1 MLHRKV
7 KILIGLA
14 FPVGA
19 AWSLAKKGFLVIPI
33 PFRPYSRVGF
43 SVNNA
48 PFIFKIFVNFFR
60 VRVATWGGRI
70 YIQLRQFKG
79 QVTYFEDG
87 FYRSE
92 GHWKNVRIPE
102 RVAYEHG
109 APYFLNS
116 QDSRL
121 TKAIESSECFD
132 LPKVKKMALSEFNAI
147 TSGRGKYGRFASG
160 FSGKPTP
167 AKVVALQ
174 DGMDSQ
180 ITLSKNYKSLYPIFK
195 EYINTHPVSAIRGH
209 PNNVNKSLLSGSFS
223 DLKSNGVKNLVVYNS
238 TSGLEAIINGI
249 PVTYYGDSPV
259 LRILDYENLVLPV
272 TIIPTEEV
280 VWRLTLAFYVIYP
293 I

>member
-1 MLHRKV
+1 
-7 KILIGLA
+7 
-14 FPVGA
+14 
-19 AWSLAKKGFLVIPI
+19 
-33 PFRPYSRVGF
+33 
-43 SVNNA
+43 
-48 PFIFKIFVNFFR
+48 
-60 VRVATWGGRI
+60 
-70 YIQLRQFKG
+70 
-79 QVTYFEDG
+79 
-87 FYRSE
+87 
-92 GHWKNVRIPE
+92 
-102 RVAYEHG
+102 
-109 APYFLNS
+109 
-116 QDSRL
+116 
-121 TKAIESSECFD
+121 
-132 LPKVKKMALSEFNAI
+132 
-147 TSGRGKYGRFASG
+147 
-160 FSGKPTP
+160 
-167 AKVVALQ
+167 
-174 DGMDSQ
+174 MDSQ